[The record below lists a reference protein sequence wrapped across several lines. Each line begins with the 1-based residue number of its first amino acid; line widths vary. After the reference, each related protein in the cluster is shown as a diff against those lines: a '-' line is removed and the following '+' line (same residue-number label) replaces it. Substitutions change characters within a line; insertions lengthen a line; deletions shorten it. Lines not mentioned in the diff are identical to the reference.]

1 MPGILRGPHDDVQ
14 ATLFKDTME
23 FELFILIV
31 TGNHDQ
37 LAKHFVDLSG
47 SFPTHED
54 KVRELRRRM
63 SAVPRVGSLGTAMG
77 IAA

>member
-1 MPGILRGPHDDVQ
+1 
-14 ATLFKDTME
+14 ME

-47 SFPTHED
+47 AFPTHED

-77 IAA
+77 IAT

>member
-1 MPGILRGPHDDVQ
+1 
-14 ATLFKDTME
+14 ME

-37 LAKHFVDLSG
+37 LAKHFVDLNLSG
-47 SFPTHED
+47 SFPTHKD

-77 IAA
+77 IAT